1 MGVATGCGC
10 KEVYRFPHTTYP
22 YSSLF
27 YSSITTFFLCNTSS
41 GEVLVTGAELLVDV
55 EAVDVG
61 LSMVGESMAIT
72 VSWVRFPS
80 SGSWSRV
87 LPSIHTARPVVLV
100 TSSGEVLVTGAELL
114 VDVEAVDVGLSMV
127 GESMAITVSW
137 VRFPSS
143 GSWSRVLPSIHT
155 ARPVVLVIH
164 HKPLQSSVSNT
175 SSDMKVSV

>member
-1 MGVATGCGC
+1 M
-10 KEVYRFPHTTYP
+10 R
-22 YSSLF
+22 
-27 YSSITTFFLCNTSS
+27 ITSS

-61 LSMVGESMAIT
+61 LSMVGESMA
-72 VSWVRFPS
+72 
-80 SGSWSRV
+80 
-87 LPSIHTARPVVLV
+87 
-100 TSSGEVLVTGAELL
+100 
-114 VDVEAVDVGLSMV
+114 
-127 GESMAITVSW
+127 TVSW

>member
-1 MGVATGCGC
+1 M
-10 KEVYRFPHTTYP
+10 R
-22 YSSLF
+22 
-27 YSSITTFFLCNTSS
+27 I
-41 GEVLVTGAELLVDV
+41 
-55 EAVDVG
+55 
-61 LSMVGESMAIT
+61 
-72 VSWVRFPS
+72 
-80 SGSWSRV
+80 
-87 LPSIHTARPVVLV
+87 

-175 SSDMKVSV
+175 SSCCVIDRMAVGTNN

>member
-1 MGVATGCGC
+1 M
-10 KEVYRFPHTTYP
+10 R
-22 YSSLF
+22 
-27 YSSITTFFLCNTSS
+27 I
-41 GEVLVTGAELLVDV
+41 
-55 EAVDVG
+55 
-61 LSMVGESMAIT
+61 
-72 VSWVRFPS
+72 
-80 SGSWSRV
+80 
-87 LPSIHTARPVVLV
+87 

-175 SSDMKVSV
+175 SSDMKVSVTGAELLVDVEAVDVGLSMVGESMAITVSWVRFPSSGSWSRVLPSIHTARPVVLVIHHKPLQSSVSNTSSDTKVSV